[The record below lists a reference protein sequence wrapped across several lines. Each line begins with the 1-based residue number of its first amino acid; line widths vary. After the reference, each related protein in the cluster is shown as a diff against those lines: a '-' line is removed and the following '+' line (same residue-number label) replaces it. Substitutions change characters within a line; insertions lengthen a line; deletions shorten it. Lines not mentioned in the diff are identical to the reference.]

1 MFGCVHRKEKDSWQ
15 QFNDVRVLRTIGKW
29 DAEFIS
35 FPYPQVLEG
44 VSAAVRETEKDFIP
58 VSLHPALD
66 EFSQN
71 SRCRHWFH
79 DPPFQ

>member
-1 MFGCVHRKEKDSWQ
+1 VAP
-15 QFNDVRVLRTIGKW
+15 FNNVRVLRTVGKH
-29 DAEFIS
+29 DADFIS

-58 VSLHPALD
+58 VSLHPVLD

-71 SRCRHWFH
+71 PRYSHFSH
-79 DPPFQ
+79 S